1 MMVVMSPAES
11 PTTIHTDLRLVL
23 RRELGGNSAA
33 QADADRDDQGPGA
46 LAQVVVAAAETKGM
60 PIDPNLPYDDAN
72 IGFRNAAFNYEVLP
86 NANLQPET
94 SDGIEGGLRARFPGV
109 HIHHGPAQD
118 AGLIHDQDARRI
130 AAALATL
137 EPRHA
142 AAIRACYFDGVT
154 YDELAAREQVP
165 VGTLKSWVRRGL
177 IRLRDLL
184 EGSQA

>member
-1 MMVVMSPAES
+1 MES
-11 PTTIHTDLRLVL
+11 DFDSV
-23 RRELGGNSAA
+23 
-33 QADADRDDQGPGA
+33 DD
-46 LAQVVVAAAETKGM
+46 
-60 PIDPNLPYDDAN
+60 
-72 IGFRNAAFNYEVLP
+72 
-86 NANLQPET
+86 
-94 SDGIEGGLRARFPGV
+94 
-109 HIHHGPAQD
+109 GPAQD

-130 AAALATL
+130 AVALATL

-177 IRLRDLL
+177 IRLRDQL